1 MNNHQFLQF
10 NFQIAKIKISISPLT
25 FFRTTSFYVFIF
37 RDHQRVVK
45 GWESYAYTISE
56 ILEARKCF
64 IYFECLWQ
72 AKLPGT
78 LPDVSLPLTVIGG
91 YSDSNGIPTSMSDR
105 SPPFH
110 VHMCTV
116 TPEVPPLLLLL
127 LLLRVDSSSEKLDE
141 KKKKKKEKCYPW
153 KLVNIIG
160 QEFFIFWLYE
170 RGEEVLNL
178 KNWWNLI
185 EDGEV
190 QSGWA
195 RCVKVGRKY
204 SIKFVHWKS
213 SFFEKFFKRR

>member
-10 NFQIAKIKISISPLT
+10 NFQIAKIKISPLT
-25 FFRTTSFYVFIF
+25 FFRTTNASFYVFIF

-64 IYFECLWQ
+64 ICFECLWQ

-141 KKKKKKEKCYPW
+141 KKKKRKEKY
-153 KLVNIIG
+153 
-160 QEFFIFWLYE
+160 Y
-170 RGEEVLNL
+170 
-178 KNWWNLI
+178 
-185 EDGEV
+185 
-190 QSGWA
+190 S
-195 RCVKVGRKY
+195 KVGKYYWSRIFYILVLRKRGGSFKFEKLMKFDRRWRG
-204 SIKFVHWKS
+204 SIWMSKMCKS
-213 SFFEKFFKRR
+213 RSKIWYKICSLEIIVFEKFFKRR